1 MTKCRDTGNEYL
13 RDDDEEE
20 EDETLD
26 VMEELKTWNTSFI
39 VTSHTKRRTADEN
52 HGSE

>member
-26 VMEELKTWNTSFI
+26 VMEELKAWDTSKQGPYAGQ
-39 VTSHTKRRTADEN
+39 TEDCP
-52 HGSE
+52 

>member
-13 RDDDEEE
+13 RDDEEE

-26 VMEELKTWNTSFI
+26 VMEELKTWDTSKQGPYAA
-39 VTSHTKRRTADEN
+39 KRRTAHEN